1 MIEMETT
8 ITKVTVYPD
17 RARVLRTGVVEL
29 EPGLHTLAIP
39 ELPLSLDPDSVRA
52 AGQGSAKARLLGVS
66 AELTYYRESPAE
78 RVRKLVREIELLEDK
93 DTFLQNEQTVLK
105 AQLDHLEGLA
115 SHTETFAKGL
125 AFGRTQVSDQAAL
138 MSYLRETGAGI
149 MNEMQKIGV
158 AGRELAKTLKKLR
171 DELGRLRDARPRQR
185 YTAKIELEIAQAG
198 SFQADLIYTI
208 SNASWQPLYDLRLW
222 EAEAEGEEP
231 SLEATYLGQVQ
242 QSTGEDWN
250 DVELILSTARPAISG
265 SLPELDPWYLDI
277 KRPPPPPRSPMPER
291 KKKGRPPVMAM
302 AEPETG
308 AVPEAEPPPAAWE
321 PAVVAFATV
330 DTSGAAVTFHVS
342 GRANIPSDGQPH
354 KTTIATYPLKPELD
368 YLTAPKLEEVAHRRA
383 RVVNTT
389 EAVFLPGTANV
400 FAGDEFVGA
409 TELEHVAPT
418 QEFELSLGVDD
429 RIKVKRELMVREVDR
444 SLIGDKRRLR
454 YGYQIEVE
462 NLRPVPETILVADHY
477 PLPRHEEIK
486 VRLESVE
493 PEPTEATEMHLLDW
507 ELRLQA
513 GQKQTVRF
521 EVQIEHPRSLSVDGL
536 PD

>member
-1 MIEMETT
+1 MIEMDTT
-8 ITKVTVYPD
+8 IAEVTVYPD

-29 EPGLHTLAIP
+29 EAGLHTLAIP
-39 ELPLSLDPDSVRA
+39 ELPVSLDPDSVRA
-52 AGQGSAKARLLGVS
+52 AGRGSAQARLLGVS
-66 AELTYYRESPAE
+66 TELTYYRESPAE
-78 RVRKLVREIELLEDK
+78 RVRKLEREIETLKEK
-93 DTFLQNEQTVLK
+93 DASLQNQQTVLK

-138 MSYLRETGAGI
+138 MSYLRETGAGL
-149 MNEMQKIGV
+149 MNEMQQIGV
-158 AGRELAKTLKKLR
+158 VGRELAKTLKKLR
-171 DELGRLRDARPRQR
+171 DELDQLRDARPRRR
-185 YTAKIELEIAQAG
+185 YTAKIELEIAKAG
-198 SFQADLIYTI
+198 SFQADLSYTI
-208 SNASWQPLYDLRLW
+208 KNASWQPLYDLRLW
-222 EAEAEGEEP
+222 EAEAEAERP

-250 DVELILSTARPAISG
+250 NIELILSTARPAVSG
-265 SLPELDPWYLDI
+265 SLPELDPWYLYI
-277 KRPPPPPRSPMPER
+277 KRPPPPPRGPMPER
-291 KKKGRPPVMAM
+291 KKGRPPMVAM
-302 AEPETG
+302 AEPEVGTE
-308 AVPEAEPPPAAWE
+308 PEAEPPPAAWE
-321 PAVVAFATV
+321 QAAVVFATV

-354 KTTIATYPLKPELD
+354 KTTIATYPLEPELD
-368 YLTAPKLEEVAHRRA
+368 YVTAPKLEEVAHRRA

-400 FAGDEFVGA
+400 FAGDEFIGA

-429 RIKVKRELMVREVDR
+429 RIKVKRELMIREVDK

-462 NLRPVPETILVADHY
+462 NLRPVAETILVADHY

-493 PEPTEATEMHLLDW
+493 PEATEATEMHLLNW
-507 ELRLQA
+507 ELRLPA
-513 GQKQTVRF
+513 GHKQTIRF
-521 EVQIEHPRSLSVDGL
+521 EVQIEHPRPLSVDGL

>member
-1 MIEMETT
+1 MIEMDTT
-8 ITKVTVYPD
+8 IAKVTVYPD

-29 EPGLHTLAIP
+29 EAGLHTLAIP
-39 ELPLSLDPDSVRA
+39 ELPVSLDRDSVRA
-52 AGQGSAKARLLGVS
+52 AGRGSAQARLLGVS

-78 RVRKLVREIELLEDK
+78 RVRKLEREIESLEDK
-93 DTFLQNEQTVLK
+93 DRSLQNEQTVLK

-149 MNEMQKIGV
+149 MDEMQKIGI

-171 DELGRLRDARPRQR
+171 DELDQLRDARPRQR
-185 YTAKIELEIAQAG
+185 YTAKIELEITQAG

-208 SNASWQPLYDLRLW
+208 RNASWRPLYDLRLW
-222 EAEAEGEEP
+222 EAKAEGEKP
-231 SLEATYLGQVQ
+231 RLEATYLGQVQ

-250 DVELILSTARPAISG
+250 NVELILSTARPAVSG

-277 KRPPPPPRSPMPER
+277 KRPPPPPSSPMPER
-291 KKKGRPPVMAM
+291 KKGRPPMPAM
-302 AEPETG
+302 AQPEAG
-308 AVPEAEPPPAAWE
+308 APPEAEPTPVAWKQAA
-321 PAVVAFATV
+321 VAFATV

-354 KTTIATYPLKPELD
+354 KTTVATYSLEPKLD
-368 YLTAPKLEEVAHRRA
+368 YVTAPKLEEVAHRRA

-400 FAGDEFVGA
+400 FAGDEFIGV
-409 TELEHVAPT
+409 TKLEHVAPT
-418 QEFELSLGVDD
+418 EEFELSLGVDD
-429 RIKVKRELMVREVDR
+429 RIKVKRELVIREVDR

-462 NLRPVPETILVADHY
+462 NLRPVTETILVADHY
-477 PLPRHEEIK
+477 PLPRHEQVK

-493 PEPTEATEMHLLDW
+493 PKPTEATEMHLLDW

-513 GQKQTVRF
+513 GQKQTIRF
-521 EVQIEHPRSLSVDGL
+521 EVQIEHPRALSVDGL